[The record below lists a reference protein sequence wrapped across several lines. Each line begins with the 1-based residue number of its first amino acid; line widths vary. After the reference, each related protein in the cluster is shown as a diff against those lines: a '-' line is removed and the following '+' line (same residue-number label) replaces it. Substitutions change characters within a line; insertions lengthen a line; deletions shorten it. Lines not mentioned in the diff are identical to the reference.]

1 VPVVVN
7 GISAG
12 LFSVTITGNAGMVS
26 NTFSV
31 SVPGPAPVVA
41 FAEILFPFG
50 PYGVSCNGASDGII
64 TAITQGGTPPYQYVW
79 SNGLN
84 APINSGLPAGDYAVT
99 ATDQNGCS
107 AEAEIELLEPEAL
120 ALNIGVD
127 AGFCGDTLFDVSLLG
142 AGGAGPYVLFVN
154 GDNIVGSFAT
164 LEQGN
169 YAIELVDANGCAL
182 DTNLVLVASNQPFV
196 VLPEDTTIQLGQTLR
211 IEAVTNVTSWASLQW
226 SPLPDSLNPNSLV
239 QTWQPAAT
247 QLYSLTLT
255 DTLGCS
261 ATASILVRISREL
274 DVFVPNVFSPDGDG
288 FNDVW
293 LIGAGPSIG
302 DVSEVAV
309 FDRWGN
315 AVYFWDNRIRLAD
328 WPGWDG
334 RMGNGDEVEVGVYV
348 YYVRVARIDGEDLIL
363 EGDVTVLNR

>member
-1 VPVVVN
+1 
-7 GISAG
+7 
-12 LFSVTITGNAGMVS
+12 
-26 NTFSV
+26 
-31 SVPGPAPVVA
+31 
-41 FAEILFPFG
+41 
-50 PYGVSCNGASDGII
+50 
-64 TAITQGGTPPYQYVW
+64 
-79 SNGLN
+79 
-84 APINSGLPAGDYAVT
+84 
-99 ATDQNGCS
+99 
-107 AEAEIELLEPEAL
+107 
-120 ALNIGVD
+120 
-127 AGFCGDTLFDVSLLG
+127 
-142 AGGAGPYVLFVN
+142 
-154 GDNIVGSFAT
+154 

-211 IEAVTNVTSWASLQW
+211 IEAVTNLTSWASLQW

-334 RMGNGDEVEVGVYV
+334 RAGNGDEVEVGVYV
-348 YYVRVARIDGEDLIL
+348 YYVRVERIDGEDLIL
-363 EGDVTVLNR
+363 EGDVTVVNR